1 VTCSFL
7 IPGAFTKG
15 SLIDPT
21 TRRPGPLAPSVALVL
36 RAIVGVRVC
45 NPANGEQNR
54 SFPKEAR

>member
-1 VTCSFL
+1 
-7 IPGAFTKG
+7 
-15 SLIDPT
+15 
-21 TRRPGPLAPSVALVL
+21 VALVL